1 MNLDKVILNEIIE
14 ISKKHSE
21 INKVILFGSRTR
33 GDNGDR
39 SDIDLAIYCEESIS
53 DFIEDI
59 ENNTT
64 TLLEFD
70 FSDMKS
76 VNDELFIEQVNKEG
90 IILYEKYWF

>member
-1 MNLDKVILNEIIE
+1 MNLDKVVLEEIVE

-21 INKVILFGSRTR
+21 INKVILFGSRAR
-33 GDNGDR
+33 KDNGDR
-39 SDIDLAIYCEESIS
+39 SDIDLAIYSEASIS
-53 DFIEDI
+53 EFIEDI

-76 VNDELFIEQVNKEG
+76 VSDELFINQVNKEG
-90 IILYEKYWF
+90 IIIYEKY

>member
-1 MNLDKVILNEIIE
+1 MNLDKAILEEIVE

-21 INKVILFGSRTR
+21 INKVILFGSRAR
-33 GDNGDR
+33 KDNGDR
-39 SDIDLAIYCEESIS
+39 SDIDLAIYSEASIS
-53 DFIEDI
+53 EFIEDI

-76 VNDELFIEQVNKEG
+76 VSDELFINQVNKEG
-90 IILYEKYWF
+90 IIIYEKY

>member
-1 MNLDKVILNEIIE
+1 MNLDKAILEEIVE

-21 INKVILFGSRTR
+21 INKVILFGSRAR
-33 GDNGDR
+33 KDNGDR
-39 SDIDLAIYCEESIS
+39 SDIDLAIYSEASIS
-53 DFIEDI
+53 EFIEDI

-76 VNDELFIEQVNKEG
+76 VSDELFINQVNKEG
-90 IILYEKYWF
+90 IIIYEKYWF

>member
-1 MNLDKVILNEIIE
+1 MIIE
-14 ISKKHSE
+14 ISKKYSK
-21 INKVILFGSRTR
+21 INKVILFGSRAR

-39 SDIDLAIYCEESIS
+39 SVIDLAIYCEESIS

-90 IILYEKYWF
+90 IILYEKY

>member
-1 MNLDKVILNEIIE
+1 MNLDKIVLNEIIE
-14 ISKKHSE
+14 ISKKYSK

-39 SDIDLAIYCEESIS
+39 SDIDLAIYCEKSIS

-90 IILYEKYWF
+90 IIIYEKY